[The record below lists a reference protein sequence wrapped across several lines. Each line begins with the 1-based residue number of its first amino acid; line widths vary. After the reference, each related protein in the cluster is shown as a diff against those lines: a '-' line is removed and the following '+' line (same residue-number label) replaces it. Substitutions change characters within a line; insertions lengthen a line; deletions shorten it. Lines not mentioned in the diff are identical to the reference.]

1 MDRKW
6 ISANR
11 LSKEYEIG
19 VKEFVE
25 FAVKN
30 AKDPNRVV
38 CPCLKCCFGKRVRED
53 ELEGHLVCN
62 GIDQSYTCWIRHGE
76 KKKGNINFENSSTY
90 ASTDFDTDT
99 YEPDRVDE
107 IAKAVEEDLRDCP
120 KMFESLLSDAEKELY
135 NGCTKFTR
143 LSAILK
149 LYNLKASNG
158 WSDKSFTEL
167 LTLIKDMLP
176 DDNELPSRT
185 YEAKRILCSIGMS
198 YERIHACPNDCILF
212 RNEYELLKACPKC
225 NVSRYKKKE
234 STPAKVVWYFPI
246 IPRFR
251 RMYRSEEDS
260 KHLTWHADERIRDG
274 MFRHPADSPQ
284 WAKIDHEYP
293 EFGIESRNL
302 RLALST
308 DGMNPHGLQ
317 SISHSTWPV
326 ILVIYNLPPWLCMK
340 RKFMMLS
347 LLISGPKQ
355 PGNDIDVYLTP
366 LIENLK
372 SMWETGV
379 EVGWNE
385 SGQPVDPNSSM
396 FVSYIGAVVR
406 QNVPIT
412 IDNWRDKA
420 LKDAKD
426 IIWNDIQTTFV
437 LDEERK
443 SYVLRVAGKIHRGF
457 RSHLS
462 NFYLK
467 DREGNT
473 NAEPPKIY
481 QHYISKD
488 EWSAFVSKRSDPAFV
503 NISKANRERASNPKH
518 PYKKSRMGYARLEQK
533 IETIEQSSETQEGNK
548 DTCRDILGKVFN
560 VPEYSGR
567 VRGKGF
573 GVTPKSFFPQEK
585 RQKPS
590 NEEVLEKLRILSEQ
604 VALLV
609 NTNKDKQLP
618 VQLQPEIQM
627 ESETGS
633 CNVGLKSIP
642 EGVTTCVL
650 YLSSPTQR
658 KVGKGILHNTS
669 GEVLHNIP
677 IPAGHVKVSPTVAFE
692 PTAPLPISVGIIRC
706 RNFVHNLILPK
717 QSIHGAVAKAS
728 ALITYD
734 GPMHSKPAKNI

>member
-1 MDRKW
+1 
-6 ISANR
+6 
-11 LSKEYEIG
+11 
-19 VKEFVE
+19 
-25 FAVKN
+25 
-30 AKDPNRVV
+30 
-38 CPCLKCCFGKRVRED
+38 
-53 ELEGHLVCN
+53 
-62 GIDQSYTCWIRHGE
+62 
-76 KKKGNINFENSSTY
+76 
-90 ASTDFDTDT
+90 
-99 YEPDRVDE
+99 
-107 IAKAVEEDLRDCP
+107 
-120 KMFESLLSDAEKELY
+120 
-135 NGCTKFTR
+135 
-143 LSAILK
+143 
-149 LYNLKASNG
+149 
-158 WSDKSFTEL
+158 
-167 LTLIKDMLP
+167 
-176 DDNELPSRT
+176 
-185 YEAKRILCSIGMS
+185 
-198 YERIHACPNDCILF
+198 
-212 RNEYELLKACPKC
+212 
-225 NVSRYKKKE
+225 
-234 STPAKVVWYFPI
+234 
-246 IPRFR
+246 
-251 RMYRSEEDS
+251 
-260 KHLTWHADERIRDG
+260 
-274 MFRHPADSPQ
+274 
-284 WAKIDHEYP
+284 
-293 EFGIESRNL
+293 
-302 RLALST
+302 
-308 DGMNPHGLQ
+308 
-317 SISHSTWPV
+317 
-326 ILVIYNLPPWLCMK
+326 
-340 RKFMMLS
+340 
-347 LLISGPKQ
+347 
-355 PGNDIDVYLTP
+355 
-366 LIENLK
+366 
-372 SMWETGV
+372 
-379 EVGWNE
+379 
-385 SGQPVDPNSSM
+385 M

-503 NISKANRERASNPKH
+503 NISTANRERASNPKH

-533 IETIEQSSETQEGNK
+533 IRKDTQADQPLGRHILWKEARVNKEGVVDNENVKKVVELCETIEQSSETQEGNK

-633 CNVGLKSIP
+633 CNLLRWHHEDRLNDGLLRHSADSLAWKDFDARYPIFSSDPRNVRSGVAFDGFNPLKTMSILDASSAPNNLNSPSLDNNEMKMVKIKSYFVD
-642 EGVTTCVL
+642 ED
-650 YLSSPTQR
+650 
-658 KVGKGILHNTS
+658 
-669 GEVLHNIP
+669 EVLTT
-677 IPAGHVKVSPTVAFE
+677 KWT
-692 PTAPLPISVGIIRC
+692 
-706 RNFVHNLILPK
+706 
-717 QSIHGAVAKAS
+717 
-728 ALITYD
+728 
-734 GPMHSKPAKNI
+734 